1 MRVRLLIW
9 VLWPSFLIAAV
20 AEAVFFTAIHPEE
33 ILLFGEPL
41 ALSNEGIYTLGFFVM
56 WAFCAAAQNT
66 VNEAHTNTRK
76 QASWAKEA
84 RACHAS
90 TISTHLGPAYAAHTN
105 V

>member
-56 WAFCAAAQNT
+56 WAFCAASSALT
-66 VNEAHTNTRK
+66 VFVLPKSAEQPK
-76 QASWAKEA
+76 
-84 RACHAS
+84 
-90 TISTHLGPAYAAHTN
+90 ISSDESDLI
-105 V
+105 